1 MASSQKPQARSVLI
15 SLSAQHHRPEFPFP
29 ERRIL
34 LEPDAAVSTSKI
46 KIGRTSRRDATLE
59 AKEDNCFFDSPVM
72 SRDHAEIR
80 RLYIKDVG
88 SMHGTYKNSSRL
100 SPGVASIIEQGD
112 TIKFG
117 IDIRRSSDLFPPCTM
132 EARFEFDHLANQ
144 AAQNASGRP
153 SYRVPDG
160 YDSES
165 SDEDSSESEIL
176 PTVEKLRKI
185 DQIRSAVNDPAPRPT
200 IDLTIVE
207 KVGSSDLI
215 ARSPE
220 NGSASRRTI
229 DLTLD
234 DAPSHTIAVPSLAY
248 NLPAM
253 PQETI
258 VIDEEDHR
266 DDAGADSADV
276 TTEPIHN
283 PPGSSQPEFPKTF
296 DVDAPHDEDEESSP
310 AFPQNMSPKQDL
322 FDSDEMD
329 SDYSDQDQN
338 PLDYPEEEMSHE
350 ELSDEELSESEDE
363 QSLDSSSDEGS
374 LNDSPA
380 GCDCESHAD
389 GEGCPEE
396 DHGEGRIEEDRVDQ
410 CDCDSLIEEGRVD
423 GCECNCHGDDEN
435 GGEEDR
441 VLGDF
446 DDDSEDDYPMP
457 DSTVERTLV
466 PAMGTSIL
474 PTEQQPF
481 SRQQMFFNP
490 LPEAVSG
497 AMAGDAFNVIPEAIP
512 ELPPLQG
519 PQQLLSLGLTHQNHM
534 FTDSQTDP
542 ALDNVLLPP
551 FVHPRGYQPD
561 LVFQNAQPAS
571 HSPVKTSVWPINK
584 DQMEVRSSAT
594 AAKNPF
600 SAQSKVSSADHLGRK
615 SGKPD
620 YFAARVD
627 TRAIV
632 DRMEAQQKE
641 LRHASPSFEAQ
652 LQDMDSAWAATGNR
666 FLNSPQC
673 FPVSNVRE
681 SSPELDMTSAFQ
693 FQQAKLA
700 ASSSAAMKPVTVD
713 QSRQA
718 EQEHHAR
725 PNSPKRKADEISTL
739 LPKEEALEQGPSQ
752 QGSEEGVP
760 MATKEAQAVV
770 ETPSSST
777 GREPPPKKR
786 FRFFPSLAA
795 CGTFGAGGLMVSS
808 VVVGLLAST
817 APAL

>member
-1 MASSQKPQARSVLI
+1 
-15 SLSAQHHRPEFPFP
+15 
-29 ERRIL
+29 
-34 LEPDAAVSTSKI
+34 
-46 KIGRTSRRDATLE
+46 
-59 AKEDNCFFDSPVM
+59 
-72 SRDHAEIR
+72 
-80 RLYIKDVG
+80 
-88 SMHGTYKNSSRL
+88 MHGTYLNSFKL
-100 SPGVASIIEQGD
+100 NPGVASNLQQGD

-132 EARFEFDHLANQ
+132 EARFEFDHLAKQ

-165 SDEDSSESEIL
+165 SDEDSSEGEIS

-185 DQIRSAVNDPAPRPT
+185 DQIRSSVHDPAPPRPT

-207 KVGSSDLI
+207 KVGPTDLI

-220 NGSASRRTI
+220 NGSAPRRTI

-234 DAPSHTIAVPSLAY
+234 DAPSHASSMPVPRLAY
-248 NLPAM
+248 NLPAL

-258 VIDEEDHR
+258 VIDEEDHL

-276 TTEPIHN
+276 TIEPIHN
-283 PPGSSQPEFPKTF
+283 PPASSQPELPKTF

-310 AFPQNMSPKQDL
+310 AFRQSMSPKQDL

-329 SDYSDQDQN
+329 SDYSDEDEY
-338 PLDYPEEEMSHE
+338 PLDYPEEEMSDE

-363 QSLDSSSDEGS
+363 QALDSSSDEGS

-396 DHGEGRIEEDRVDQ
+396 DHGKSRIEEDRVDE

-423 GCECNCHGDDEN
+423 GCECNCHGDED
-435 GGEEDR
+435 GVEEDR
-441 VLGDF
+441 VVGDF

-457 DSTVERTLV
+457 DATVDGTSV
-466 PAMGTSIL
+466 PAMSTSSL

-481 SRQQMFFNP
+481 SRQQMFFDP

-497 AMAGDAFNVIPEAIP
+497 AMAGDAFNVIPEGIP

-519 PQQLLSLGLTHQNHM
+519 PQQLLRLGFTHQNHM

-542 ALDNVLLPP
+542 TLDNVLLPP

-571 HSPVKTSVWPINK
+571 HCGPVKITGWPINK
-584 DQMEVRSSAT
+584 DHMEGRSSET
-594 AAKNPF
+594 AAQNPF
-600 SAQSKVSSADHLGRK
+600 LPQNDVSSANHLGQK
-615 SGKPD
+615 SGKKEF
-620 YFAARVD
+620 FAAREHNKAAVG
-627 TRAIV
+627 RREV
-632 DRMEAQQKE
+632 EQKE
-641 LRHASPSFEAQ
+641 LRQASPSFEAQ
-652 LQDMDSAWAATGNR
+652 LQNIESAWAATGKR
-666 FLNSPQC
+666 FLNSPQS

-700 ASSSAAMKPVTVD
+700 ASSSAAMKPVIDD

-718 EQEHHAR
+718 EQEHHAQ
-725 PNSPKRKADEISTL
+725 PKSPKRKADEISTL
-739 LPKEEALEQGPSQ
+739 LPEEEAIELGPAQ

-760 MATKEAQAVV
+760 MAPKEAQAVA

-777 GREPPPKKR
+777 GTEPPPKKR
-786 FRFFPSLAA
+786 FRFLPSLAA

>member
-72 SRDHAEIR
+72 SRDHAEIGVDWFYKASPSH

-88 SMHGTYKNSSRL
+88 SMHGTYQNSSRL
-100 SPGVASIIEQGD
+100 NPGVASTLQQGD

-132 EARFEFDHLANQ
+132 EARFEFDHLAKQ
-144 AAQNASGRP
+144 AAQTASGRP
-153 SYRVPDG
+153 SYRAPEG

-200 IDLTIVE
+200 IDLT
-207 KVGSSDLI
+207 
-215 ARSPE
+215 
-220 NGSASRRTI
+220 
-229 DLTLD
+229 LD
-234 DAPSHTIAVPSLAY
+234 DAPSHTIAVPSFAH

-258 VIDEEDHR
+258 VIDEEDHLE
-266 DDAGADSADV
+266 DAGADSADV

-283 PPGSSQPEFPKTF
+283 PPDSSQPELPKTF

-310 AFPQNMSPKQDL
+310 AFPQNMCPKQDL

-338 PLDYPEEEMSHE
+338 SLDYPEEEMSHE

-363 QSLDSSSDEGS
+363 QSLDSSSDGGS

-410 CDCDSLIEEGRVD
+410 CDCDSLTEEGRVD
-423 GCECNCHGDDEN
+423 GCECDCHGEDEN
-435 GGEEDR
+435 GVEGR
-441 VLGDF
+441 VVGDF

-457 DSTVERTLV
+457 DATVERTSV

-542 ALDNVLLPP
+542 TLDNVHLPP

-571 HSPVKTSVWPINK
+571 HSPVKTSAWLINE
-584 DQMEVRSSAT
+584 DQIKVRSSAT
-594 AAKNPF
+594 AAQNPF
-600 SAQSKVSSADHLGRK
+600 SIQSDVSSADHLGRK

-620 YFAARVD
+620 FFAARVD
-627 TRAIV
+627 NRAIV
-632 DRMEAQQKE
+632 DRMVAQRKE

-652 LQDMDSAWAATGNR
+652 LQDTDSAWAATGNR
-666 FLNSPQC
+666 FLNSPQS

-700 ASSSAAMKPVTVD
+700 ASSSAAMKPVTDD

-718 EQEHHAR
+718 EQEHHAQ
-725 PNSPKRKADEISTL
+725 PKSPKRKADEISTL
-739 LPKEEALEQGPSQ
+739 RPEEEALGQGLSQ
-752 QGSEEGVP
+752 QGSEEGVS

-777 GREPPPKKR
+777 GTEPPPKKR